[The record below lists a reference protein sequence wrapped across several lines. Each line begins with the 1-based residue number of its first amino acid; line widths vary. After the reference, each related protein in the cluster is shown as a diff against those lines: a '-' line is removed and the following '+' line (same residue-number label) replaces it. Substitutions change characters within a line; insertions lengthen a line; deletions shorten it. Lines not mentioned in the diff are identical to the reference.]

1 MLRRVLSD
9 KEMGMRFP
17 WYLGRAYRDY
27 ELRVTI
33 LYPIPLNWIVGWSR
47 NLLYYLRLGPS
58 ARWEKSIRDTA
69 YQEGLEWGLECGR
82 QLIALEIK
90 YKIGNEGKRMTDS
103 SWGR

>member
-9 KEMGMRFP
+9 EEMGLRVP

-27 ELRVTI
+27 ELRVII

-69 YQEGLEWGLECGR
+69 YQEGLEVGR
-82 QLIALEIK
+82 QLLKLGLEDQIRK
-90 YKIGNEGKRMTDS
+90 REKKHKIRNEG
-103 SWGR
+103 SWN